1 MKEQSIDINCYKPYV
16 FGDLF
21 SEASRQVVISDG
33 HEQPCSAND
42 SVSDSSNIPLQGVVE
57 VLSFIKECIFS
68 PDWHSS
74 IYKEACHQLNEERI
88 SALLR
93 MLQPQLS
100 VDERIAQRL
109 GFLCSQIIAIRAD
122 STLAT
127 KLESAV
133 TDN

>member
-1 MKEQSIDINCYKPYV
+1 MDM
-16 FGDLF
+16 
-21 SEASRQVVISDG
+21 
-33 HEQPCSAND
+33 
-42 SVSDSSNIPLQGVVE
+42 NIPTLQMTVFLTPVIFLYKE
-57 VLSFIKECIFS
+57 LLKCLVLLKSAFFS

-122 STLAT
+122 CTLAT
-127 KLESAV
+127 KLESAI

>member
-1 MKEQSIDINCYKPYV
+1 MP
-16 FGDLF
+16 
-21 SEASRQVVISDG
+21 
-33 HEQPCSAND
+33 HEQPCSSND
-42 SVSDSSNIPLQGVVE
+42 SVSYSSNIPLQGAVE

-100 VDERIAQRL
+100 VDERIA
-109 GFLCSQIIAIRAD
+109 
-122 STLAT
+122 
-127 KLESAV
+127 
-133 TDN
+133 